1 MPVQDRDLLTA
12 QWTLCVWSVDPV
24 HVELE
29 EMDRTGGERGL
40 ETLRRGL
47 EV

>member
-1 MPVQDRDLLTA
+1 MPIQDRDSLTA
-12 QWTLCVWSVDPV
+12 QWTLCVWSVDPMC
-24 HVELE
+24 VELE
-29 EMDRTGGERGL
+29 EMDRTGGGRGL